1 MLTFSIHAETPLQ
14 ASPTYSKST
23 LRRTT
28 GGNTYY
34 LGPLPTDQHSQNNT
48 RMSGNITLRSNSRN
62 ATRSVHDLLQP
73 VASKKIPAGLTGKV
87 AWTSYTYF
95 IIRPMQFFHQQRIPG
110 KLLSAERV
118 HSTISSAVP
127 GPYPEPLQ
135 TAARS
140 REEEPQFGS
149 RRREAPPYSGHT
161 EVSREYHRRLHGAKL
176 YPEAADREV
185 LQFEASI
192 YQTTPT
198 PPTVVQPTTS
208 MRKSHSNSLS
218 LSTDPEDKWYIQSG
232 GYSYNS
238 REGQRAYSENSGQGQ
253 RAYCEHIEKGQGS
266 YRENNLKRGP

>member
-1 MLTFSIHAETPLQ
+1 MPPATTRPEEYTTYTIHPLRWTTITHAAGKEIPSIQIEND
-14 ASPTYSKST
+14 
-23 LRRTT
+23 LRH
-28 GGNTYY
+28 
-34 LGPLPTDQHSQNNT
+34 PD
-48 RMSGNITLRSNSRN
+48 
-62 ATRSVHDLLQP
+62 
-73 VASKKIPAGLTGKV
+73 ASKKIPAGLTGKV

-185 LQFEASI
+185 LQFEASR
-192 YQTTPT
+192 Y
-198 PPTVVQPTTS
+198 
-208 MRKSHSNSLS
+208 
-218 LSTDPEDKWYIQSG
+218 
-232 GYSYNS
+232 
-238 REGQRAYSENSGQGQ
+238 
-253 RAYCEHIEKGQGS
+253 
-266 YRENNLKRGP
+266 